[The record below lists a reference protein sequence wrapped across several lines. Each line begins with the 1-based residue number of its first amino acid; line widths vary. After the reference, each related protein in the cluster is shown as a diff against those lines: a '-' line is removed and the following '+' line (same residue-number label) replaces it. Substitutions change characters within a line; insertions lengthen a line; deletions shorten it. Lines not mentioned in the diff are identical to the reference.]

1 MTCDE
6 LHATAP
12 SIAFPCSVIASCS
25 SKALGSSTLTVP
37 DAAAAAAAVAA
48 AADADAAPA
57 DVASGASSIRGA
69 TVAVDVIDMPV
80 TGEV

>member
-1 MTCDE
+1 MTCSV

-48 AADADAAPA
+48 AADADAA
-57 DVASGASSIRGA
+57 SGASSIRGA